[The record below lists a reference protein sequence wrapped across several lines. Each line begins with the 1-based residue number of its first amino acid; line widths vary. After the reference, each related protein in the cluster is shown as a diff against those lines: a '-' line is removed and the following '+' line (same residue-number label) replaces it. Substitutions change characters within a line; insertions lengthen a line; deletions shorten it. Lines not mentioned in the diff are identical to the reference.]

1 MAAQSPAH
9 DNIDQP
15 AATAEPLTPI
25 KNGRSR
31 RRTKRRQWATV
42 SASQPAELIRRQPA
56 QMEAALRRSG
66 HRPTPADRGLLPAP
80 LAWPPPPD
88 AAKVSR
94 LPAASAAATRLATA
108 AAAMPPRS
116 TISVS
121 SPTEPASSARTNT
134 ISCAKE
140 AGCRSRG
147 VEFAPDS
154 PLEGNGF
161 ELSVPRQRR
170 DPWP

>member
-56 QMEAALRRSG
+56 QMEAALVLAGAPSSDNIFYRLC
-66 HRPTPADRGLLPAP
+66 PPFLLLP
-80 LAWPPPPD
+80 L
-88 AAKVSR
+88 VV
-94 LPAASAAATRLATA
+94 LATHA
-108 AAAMPPRS
+108 EIA
-116 TISVS
+116 
-121 SPTEPASSARTNT
+121 E
-134 ISCAKE
+134 
-140 AGCRSRG
+140 
-147 VEFAPDS
+147 
-154 PLEGNGF
+154 
-161 ELSVPRQRR
+161 PRQE
-170 DPWP
+170 

>member
-66 HRPTPADRGLLPAP
+66 HRPTPADRAPAAGALGMAATSGRRKSFPVASGECCRDP
-80 LAWPPPPD
+80 LGNRCRCD
-88 AAKVSR
+88 AAKVYHLGLIPDRAGFIGPHQRDQLRQGGR
-94 LPAASAAATRLATA
+94 LPKPWGR
-108 AAAMPPRS
+108 
-116 TISVS
+116 V
-121 SPTEPASSARTNT
+121 RT
-134 ISCAKE
+134 
-140 AGCRSRG
+140 
-147 VEFAPDS
+147 
-154 PLEGNGF
+154 
-161 ELSVPRQRR
+161 
-170 DPWP
+170 